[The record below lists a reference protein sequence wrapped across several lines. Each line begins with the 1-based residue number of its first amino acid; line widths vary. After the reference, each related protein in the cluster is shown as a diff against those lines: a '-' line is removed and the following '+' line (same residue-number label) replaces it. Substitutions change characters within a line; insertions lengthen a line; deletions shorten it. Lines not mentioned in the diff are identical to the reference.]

1 MTATASKELA
11 PEGTSSPGRLRLG
24 LRRDWLFVAL
34 LVVAVAVRVL
44 ATVTYR
50 PGLALYA
57 DSYDYVRN
65 AAHLHQDAFHPLGYA
80 VFLRALWWM
89 RYTVA
94 VVAVQHLLGLAAGVA
109 TYLSVRRLVTRP
121 WLAAVAAAPVLL
133 DGYQI
138 YTEQFLLSDTLF
150 LVLVLAAC
158 LTVLVPERPG
168 RTAFVAAGLL
178 LAAATLTRGLGLVV
192 LLPVAAYL
200 VVRKAG
206 YRRTAA
212 LGACAVLPV
221 AAYMLRFHQT
231 RGQYA
236 LEQVD
241 GLWLYGRTA
250 YFASCRP
257 LPPSVRPLCPS
268 VPAAQRQT
276 PETYTWSRSRSP
288 LYRRYPLSSA
298 LRDRKGKAFAVAVI
312 KAEPVGFLRTTL
324 VDGLFRDIS
333 PVRTNSKAAWPVQVW
348 QMPRTLAALATNTMF
363 TPSRLADSQ
372 QAVRPFPR
380 RVPVAGASALLH
392 GYQTVVYAWGPVLV
406 LGVVLPAFAVSRRRS
421 RSDRR
426 VWVAVALAAGG
437 VLLLVIP
444 ALTVVQDYRYVLP
457 AQALLW
463 PAGALAVE
471 ALLSS
476 RAGTAAPSGE
486 SQPALSSG
494 QLSRDQL
501 S

>member
-1 MTATASKELA
+1 MTATASEELSPQA
-11 PEGTSSPGRLRLG
+11 TSLGRLRLG

-44 ATVTYR
+44 VTVTYR

-65 AAHLHQDAFHPLGYA
+65 ALHLRQDTFHPIGYA

-89 RYTVA
+89 RYTLA

-109 TYLSVRRLVTRP
+109 TYLSVRRLTRP
-121 WLAAVAAAPVLL
+121 WLAALAAAPVLL
-133 DGYQI
+133 DGYEI

-158 LTVLVPERPG
+158 LTVLVPARPG
-168 RTAFVAAGLL
+168 RAAFVAAGLL
-178 LAAATLTRGLGLVV
+178 LAAATVTRGLGLVV

-200 VVRKAG
+200 VARKAG
-206 YRRTAA
+206 YRRIAV

-221 AAYMLRFHQT
+221 AAYMFRFHQT

-257 LPPSVRPLCPS
+257 LPPSVRPLCPA
-268 VPAAQRQT
+268 VPAAKRQS

-288 LYRRYPLSSA
+288 LYRRHPSSSA
-298 LRDRKGKAFAVAVI
+298 LRDRKGKEFAIAVI
-312 KAEPVGFLRTTL
+312 KAEPLGFLRTTV
-324 VDGLFRDIS
+324 VDGLLRDIAL
-333 PVRTNSKAAWPVQVW
+333 VRSSSKNAWPVGVW
-348 QMPRTLAALATNTMF
+348 RMNRPLAAHATNTMF
-363 TPSRLADSQ
+363 TASTLAGSQ
-372 QAVRPFPR
+372 QAVLPFAQQ
-380 RVPVAGASALLH
+380 VPVAGTAALLD
-392 GYQTVVYAWGPVLV
+392 GYQTVVYAWGPLLV
-406 LGVVLPAFAVSRRRS
+406 AGAVIPVVALLRRRS
-421 RSDRR
+421 RRDRR
-426 VWVAVALAAGG
+426 TWVGVVLATGG

-463 PAGALAVE
+463 PAGALGVE

-476 RAGTAAPSGE
+476 RARTTAAAGE
-486 SQPALSSG
+486 SAPVPASQ
-494 QLSRDQL
+494 QLSRD
-501 S
+501 